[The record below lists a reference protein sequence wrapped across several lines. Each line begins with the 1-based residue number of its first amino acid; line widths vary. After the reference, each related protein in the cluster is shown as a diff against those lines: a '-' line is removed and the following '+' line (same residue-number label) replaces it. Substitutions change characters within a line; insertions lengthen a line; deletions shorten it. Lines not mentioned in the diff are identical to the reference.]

1 MTVTKNTAI
10 GDIAHLPQVQAIMEA
25 MMQGLGQDIDLG
37 EGNMFAEMLKYMPL
51 RAIDTFNPEGKGKVA
66 ESIIEQLNK

>member
-1 MTVTKNTAI
+1 
-10 GDIAHLPQVQAIMEA
+10 

-37 EGNMFAEMLKYMPL
+37 EVNMFAEMLKYMPL
-51 RAIDTFNPEGKGKVA
+51 RAIDTFNLEGKGKVV